1 MKHNDNQEDKQQQTN
16 QEENENET
24 KQYTKEEIPSTESIE
39 ENEKAAKEIL
49 EKYDRESNF
58 RTRIGKW
65 AWVVTFLGV
74 GLTIF
79 HIYSG
84 YFGTL
89 PSQKQGAVHLGT
101 ALGLIFLLYPAKK
114 GWQHKQNKVPWYDV
128 ILAFTA
134 MYVTYHKIIFF
145 DSILQSRISGY
156 SLLDTIISIV
166 AILLLLEATRRT
178 VGIPIVIV
186 ASIMIA
192 YAIFGKYI
200 PTQILSHP
208 GFSVDRV
215 TTNLWFQESGVFGTP
230 LQISSKFIYLF
241 LFFGVMLIHTRIGQF
256 FNDLAFALTGRFTG
270 GTAKTA
276 VIASALQ
283 GMVSG
288 SSVGNTVASGSFT
301 IPMMKNSGFKPEFAA
316 GTEASASTGG
326 QIMPPVMGAAAF
338 IMMEYLGVSYG
349 AIMAAALIPAIL
361 YFTGIFI
368 GTHFEAKKLGILGLP
383 KEKLPVLRE
392 QMLRYG
398 YMLIPLFVIIGTVM
412 IGYTPQRAAIYGI
425 IAAYLVSLV
434 RKESRMSIKKTIY
447 VLEQGARVALPVI
460 AAVATAGIIAGVVS
474 ITGLGAKFAAGII
487 ALSAGKLF
495 LALFFTMIAC
505 LILGMGL
512 PTTANYVVTA
522 TIAAPALINGFDIAP
537 IAVHMFVF
545 YFGIVADITPPVC
558 LAAFAG
564 AGIARANPFMSGVAA
579 VKLAIAAFIVPYIFV
594 YNPILVL
601 VDATPFATIIAFVTA
616 IIGMI
621 GVSSGMIGY
630 FRINSNAWERIA
642 LIFGGI
648 LLIMPD
654 YISAIV
660 GLVIYAIVW
669 FFQGKRDDSG
679 SNTNKELKAS
689 TT

>member
-1 MKHNDNQEDKQQQTN
+1 MEEQEKMSNQAEA
-16 QEENENET
+16 
-24 KQYTKEEIPSTESIE
+24 
-39 ENEKAAKEIL
+39 EKNAQKIL

-58 RTRIGKW
+58 REKIGKW
-65 AWVVTFLGV
+65 AWVVTFIGV
-74 GLTIF
+74 ALTIF

-89 PSQKQGAVHLGT
+89 PSQKQGAIHLGT
-101 ALGLIFLLYPAKK
+101 GLGLIFLLYPAKK
-114 GWQHKQNKVPWYDV
+114 GWQNKQNTVPWYDV
-128 ILAFTA
+128 LLAFTA

-145 DSILQSRISGY
+145 DSIIQSRISGY
-156 SLLDTIISIV
+156 STLDTIISIV

-186 ASIMIA
+186 ASVMIG
-192 YAIFGKYI
+192 YALFGKYI
-200 PTQILSHP
+200 PTQVLSHP
-208 GFSVDRV
+208 GFSFDRV
-215 TTNLWFQESGVFGTP
+215 TTNLWYQESGVFGTP

-270 GTAKTA
+270 GTAKAA
-276 VIASALQ
+276 VAASALQ

-326 QIMPPVMGAAAF
+326 QIMPPIMGAAAF

-349 AIMAAALIPAIL
+349 AIMLAAIVPAAL

-368 GTHFEAKKLGILGLP
+368 GTHFEAKRLGILGVPVSELP
-383 KEKLPVLRE
+383 KLKE

-398 YMLIPLFVIIGTVM
+398 YMLVPLFVIIGTVM
-412 IGYTPQRAAIYGI
+412 VGFTPQRAAIYGI

-434 RKESRMSIKKTIY
+434 RKESRMSLKKTIY

-474 ITGLGAKFAAGII
+474 ITGLGAKFASGII
-487 ALSAGKLF
+487 SLSAGHLI

-522 TIAAPALINGFDIAP
+522 TIAAPALINGFDVAP

-558 LAAFAG
+558 LAAYAG
-564 AGIARANPFMSGVAA
+564 AGIARANPFKSGVTA

-594 YNPILVL
+594 YDPILVM
-601 VDATPFATIIAFVTA
+601 VDVKGMHLTLA
-616 IIGMI
+616 IITAVFGMI
-621 GVSSGMIGY
+621 GVSSAMIG
-630 FRINSNAWERIA
+630 FFIRHCRSWERLLLFMGGML
-642 LIFGGI
+642 LILPEMLTNIGGI
-648 LLIMPD
+648 LLI
-654 YISAIV
+654 
-660 GLVIYAIVW
+660 GIVW
-669 FFQGKRDDSG
+669 LIQKQREDDSG
-679 SNTNKELKAS
+679 EKIVHVSATL
-689 TT
+689 

>member
-1 MKHNDNQEDKQQQTN
+1 MDEQNQKMTAQSQA
-16 QEENENET
+16 
-24 KQYTKEEIPSTESIE
+24 
-39 ENEKAAKEIL
+39 EKDARKML
-49 EKYDRESNF
+49 EKYDRESQF
-58 RTRIGKW
+58 RSNIGKW
-65 AWVVTFLGV
+65 TWIVTFLGV
-74 GLTIF
+74 ALTVF

-89 PSQKQGAVHLGT
+89 PSQKQRAIHLGT

-114 GWQHKQNKVPWYDV
+114 GWHRKQKSIPWYDV

-145 DSILQSRISGY
+145 DSIIQSRISGY
-156 SLLDTIISIV
+156 SLIDTIISIV

-186 ASIMIA
+186 ASFMIG
-192 YAIFGKYI
+192 YALFGNHI

-208 GFSVDRV
+208 GFTFDRIA
-215 TTNLWFQESGVFGTP
+215 TNLWYQESGVFGTP
-230 LQISSKFIYLF
+230 IQISSKFIYLF

-270 GTAKTA
+270 GTAKAA
-276 VIASALQ
+276 VAASALQ

-301 IPMMKNSGFKPEFAA
+301 IPMMKNAGFKPEFAA

-326 QIMPPVMGAAAF
+326 QIMPPIMGAAAF

-349 AIMAAALIPAIL
+349 AIMLAAVVPAIL

-368 GTHFEAKKLGILGLP
+368 GTHFEAKRLGILGLP
-383 KEKLPVLRE
+383 ASKLPKLKE

-398 YMLIPLFVIIGTVM
+398 YMLLPLLVIIGTVM

-425 IAAYLVSLV
+425 LAAYAVSLL
-434 RKESRMSIKKTIY
+434 RKETRMSLRKTIY
-447 VLEQGARVALPVI
+447 VFEQGARVALPVI

-474 ITGLGAKFAAGII
+474 ITGLGAKFASGII
-487 ALSAGKLF
+487 ALSAGHLA

-512 PTTANYVVTA
+512 PTTANNVVTA
-522 TIAAPALINGFDIAP
+522 TIAAPALINGFDVAP

-558 LAAFAG
+558 LAAYAG
-564 AGIARANPFMSGVAA
+564 AGIARANPFKSGVTA

-594 YNPILVL
+594 YDSILVM
-601 VDATPFATIIAFVTA
+601 VDVTTIPLIISIITA
-616 IIGMI
+616 LLGMV
-621 GVSSGMIGY
+621 GVSSAMIGFY
-630 FRINSNAWERIA
+630 IRHSKIWER
-642 LIFGGI
+642 LLLLVGGL
-648 LLIMPD
+648 LLILPEM
-654 YISAIV
+654 ITNLIGIAIL
-660 GLVIYAIVW
+660 GVIW
-669 FFQGKRDDSG
+669 FIQKQRKDDSG
-679 SNTNKELKAS
+679 ERMISAS
-689 TT
+689 ASS

>member
-1 MKHNDNQEDKQQQTN
+1 MSEEKEKQVSDV
-16 QEENENET
+16 
-24 KQYTKEEIPSTESIE
+24 KEEQLIDEQTQKQA
-39 ENEKAAKEIL
+39 EKDAQEML

-58 RTRIGKW
+58 RINIGKW
-65 AWVVTFLGV
+65 AWVVTFIGA

-79 HIYSG
+79 HLYTG
-84 YFGTL
+84 YAGTL
-89 PSQKQGAVHLGT
+89 PSQKQGAIHLGT

-114 GWQHKQNKVPWYDV
+114 GWQRKQKTVPWYDV

-134 MYVTYHKIIFF
+134 MYVTYHKVIFF
-145 DSILQSRISGY
+145 DSILQSRITGY
-156 SLLDTIISIV
+156 SMTDTIISIV

-178 VGIPIVIV
+178 VGLPIVIV
-186 ASIMIA
+186 AATMIA
-192 YAIFGKYI
+192 YALFGNYI
-200 PTQILSHP
+200 PTRILSHP
-208 GFSVDRV
+208 GFSIDRI

-230 LQISSKFIYLF
+230 LQISSKFIFLF

-283 GMVSG
+283 GMISG

-349 AIMAAALIPAIL
+349 YIMLAATVPAIL

-383 KEKLPVLRE
+383 PEKLPKLKE
-392 QMLRYG
+392 QMIRYG
-398 YMLIPLFVIIGTVM
+398 YMLLPLFVIIGTVM
-412 IGYTPQRAAIYGI
+412 IGFTPQRAAIYGI
-425 IAAYLVSLV
+425 LAAFLVSLV
-434 RKESRMSIKKTIY
+434 RKESRMSFRKIIF

-474 ITGLGAKFAAGII
+474 LTGLGPKFASAII
-487 ALSAGKLF
+487 ALSAGHLF

-564 AGIARANPFMSGVAA
+564 AGIARANPFMSGVTA

-594 YNPILVL
+594 YDPILL
-601 VDATPFATIIAFVTA
+601 MVDATFISMTIAIITA
-616 IIGMI
+616 ILGMV
-621 GVSSGMIGY
+621 GVSSAMFGY
-630 FRINSNAWERIA
+630 FIRHSKSWERLLL
-642 LIFGGI
+642 LIGG
-648 LLIMPD
+648 LFLIMPEM
-654 YISAIV
+654 ITNFV
-660 GLVIYAIVW
+660 GLALLGLLWYI
-669 FFQGKRDDSG
+669 QKQREDDSG
-679 SNTNKELKAS
+679 KNQPVTAAIG
-689 TT
+689 

>member
-1 MKHNDNQEDKQQQTN
+1 MNEQERLKTQL
-16 QEENENET
+16 EA
-24 KQYTKEEIPSTESIE
+24 
-39 ENEKAAKEIL
+39 EKDAQKIL

-58 RTRIGKW
+58 REKIGKW

-74 GLTIF
+74 ALTIF

-89 PSQKQGAVHLGT
+89 PSQKQGAIHLGT
-101 ALGLIFLLYPAKK
+101 GLGLIFLLYPAKK
-114 GWQHKQNKVPWYDV
+114 GWQNKQKTIPWYDV
-128 ILAFTA
+128 LLAFTA

-145 DSILQSRISGY
+145 DSIIQSRISGY
-156 SLLDTIISIV
+156 STLDTIISIV

-186 ASIMIA
+186 ASVMIC
-192 YAIFGKYI
+192 YALFGKYI

-208 GFSVDRV
+208 GFSFDRIA
-215 TTNLWFQESGVFGTP
+215 TNLWYQESGIFGTP
-230 LQISSKFIYLF
+230 IQISSKFIYLF

-270 GTAKTA
+270 GTAKAA
-276 VIASALQ
+276 VAASALQ

-326 QIMPPVMGAAAF
+326 QIMPPIMGAAAF

-349 AIMAAALIPAIL
+349 AIMLAAIVPAIL

-368 GTHFEAKKLGILGLP
+368 GTHFEAKRLGILGVPVSELP
-383 KEKLPVLRE
+383 KLKE

-412 IGYTPQRAAIYGI
+412 IGFTPQRAAIYGI
-425 IAAYLVSLV
+425 IAAYLVSLI
-434 RKESRMSIKKTIY
+434 RKESRMSFKKTIY
-447 VLEQGARVALPVI
+447 VFEQGARVALPVI

-474 ITGLGAKFAAGII
+474 ITGLGAKFASGII
-487 ALSAGKLF
+487 SLSAGHLI

-522 TIAAPALINGFDIAP
+522 TIAAPALINGFDVAP

-558 LAAFAG
+558 LAAYAG
-564 AGIARANPFMSGVAA
+564 AGIARANPFKSGVTA

-594 YNPILVL
+594 YDPILVL
-601 VDATPFATIIAFVTA
+601 VDIKGFSLVLA
-616 IIGMI
+616 IITAVLGMI
-621 GVSSGMIGY
+621 GVSSAMIGFY
-630 FRINSNAWERIA
+630 IRHCRVWERLLLFSGGLLLILPEMFTNIAGIA
-642 LIFGGI
+642 LLG
-648 LLIMPD
+648 
-654 YISAIV
+654 
-660 GLVIYAIVW
+660 IVW
-669 FFQGKRDDSG
+669 FIQKQREDDSG
-679 SNTNKELKAS
+679 TGKQTITAS
-689 TT
+689 VSS